1 MNKKA
6 IWVLGSEHHNAHKS
20 IPWNPPFPNFSN
32 CDVLIINLQSL
43 NDSRFQKIKNALFN
57 EARRYIFD
65 MLMTQEKEIIII
77 LTTNQE
83 MLKWLPLYPIVKTI
97 APVKIGKCSIDTSID
112 DYIKTVEECSYYIRD
127 FEAGY
132 VYALTNPESKMSEKY
147 HFTSEARR
155 GYSLDVLDEKVM
167 KNKARQL
174 VGGFFRF
181 RIIYGLLFRE
191 GAFTSGR
198 IVFLP
203 PPTKVNAEQAIDLI
217 VNKLTGAELIESPPR
232 WENVVDLPGLK
243 DINEEI
249 QGKEK
254 EKEQIIEQIEELS
267 RKRDYLIRF
276 RRLLWTKGT
285 PLENIVRD
293 AFIFLGFPEICKL
306 REENLEDWVIEF
318 KYTKRYQYGVFEI
331 KGANERTSLADLTQ
345 CNKWVEDYLLEN
357 KKAKGIFIPNQYRLE
372 DINKSLEKREHFE
385 PNEKDYAETRDICIL
400 PAHEIFFAVVEK
412 LKGNSNIT
420 RQYIE
425 ERIAN
430 TKGICKLI

>member
-1 MNKKA
+1 M
-6 IWVLGSEHHNAHKS
+6 
-20 IPWNPPFPNFSN
+20 
-32 CDVLIINLQSL
+32 
-43 NDSRFQKIKNALFN
+43 
-57 EARRYIFD
+57 
-65 MLMTQEKEIIII
+65 EIIIV

-83 MLKWLPLYPIVKTI
+83 MLKWLPLYPIIKTI
-97 APVKIGKCSIDTSID
+97 APVKIGKCSIDTSMD

-127 FEAGY
+127 FETGY
-132 VYALTNPESKMSEKY
+132 VYALTNPESEMSEKY
-147 HFTSEARR
+147 CFTSEAEM
-155 GYSLDVLDEKVM
+155 GYYLNVFYEEVM
-167 KNKARQL
+167 ENKARQL
-174 VGGFFRF
+174 IGGFFRF
-181 RIIYGLLFRE
+181 KITYGHYLLDQKSFV
-191 GAFTSGR
+191 SSR

-217 VNKLTGAELIESPPR
+217 VNKLTGAELIESPPF
-232 WENVVDLPGLK
+232 WENMVDLPGLK

-267 RKRDYLIRF
+267 RKRDDLIRF

-293 AFIFLGFPEICKL
+293 AFKLLGFHEIRKL

-318 KYTKRYQYGVFEI
+318 EYTKRYQYGVFEI
-331 KGANERTSLADLTQ
+331 KGADERTSLADLTQ

-372 DINKSLEKREHFE
+372 DINKSLEKRERFE